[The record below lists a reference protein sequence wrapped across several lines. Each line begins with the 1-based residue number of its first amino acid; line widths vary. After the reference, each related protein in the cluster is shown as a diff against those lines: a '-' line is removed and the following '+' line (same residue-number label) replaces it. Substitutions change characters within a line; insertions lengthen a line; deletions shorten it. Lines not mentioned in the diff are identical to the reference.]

1 VQRVVL
7 LGEKKAG
14 KMVDQSVE
22 RKAGKMVDSLAAL
35 TVDWKVVW

>member
-22 RKAGKMVDSLAAL
+22 RKAGQWVAL
-35 TVDWKVVW
+35 KVAY